1 MRTTRLYTLLALLL
15 MAGGVTIQAQ
25 EYESYF
31 GADST
36 RLNVFEECIDQLITI
51 PIVINNGELVNIN
64 GRDYYQGFPQGTQAD
79 HYYAE
84 EFYFREDVA
93 TGRLYRYFPLHDEDE
108 VLICDMSLTEGD
120 TFEFTNTDGTFQVEV
135 ESVTFENGKKVI
147 HLTHN
152 WLYRDLVFCEGVFP
166 NYYPMGYMDYF
177 GCDNFL
183 LCAYK
188 DGEQV
193 FVNQEFND
201 CYIDETSVQEQDL
214 QQVSL
219 YPNPAK
225 EAVLIEGVKPAEV
238 QLHNALGQLVKTVEN
253 THEIN
258 VAGLPQGVYLL
269 RIRDEEGKVFTAKL
283 AVK

>member
-1 MRTTRLYTLLALLL
+1 MKNELILAVPTKDVWQILEYNENAVIRAQYTGVMDNLL
-15 MAGGVTIQAQ
+15 
-25 EYESYF
+25 
-31 GADST
+31 
-36 RLNVFEECIDQLITI
+36 
-51 PIVINNGELVNIN
+51 
-64 GRDYYQGFPQGTQAD
+64 
-79 HYYAE
+79 
-84 EFYFREDVA
+84 
-93 TGRLYRYFPLHDEDE
+93 
-108 VLICDMSLTEGD
+108 
-120 TFEFTNTDGTFQVEV
+120 
-135 ESVTFENGKKVI
+135 
-147 HLTHN
+147 
-152 WLYRDLVFCEGVFP
+152 
-166 NYYPMGYMDYF
+166 
-177 GCDNFL
+177 L